1 MHTVRF
7 TRLQGEN
14 WVLTQYS
21 WPFCKLKQK
30 RKWESLEMKVAI
42 SRKNS
47 WVQLLM
53 RKMTENENKQNS
65 WEPDCASWLND
76 FLNL

>member
-30 RKWESLEMKVAI
+30 K
-42 SRKNS
+42 
-47 WVQLLM
+47 M
-53 RKMTENENKQNS
+53 RKFRTESGDFTKKFVSTTFDEK
-65 WEPDCASWLND
+65 ND
-76 FLNL
+76 RK